1 MITHFYMTK
10 ETEAPFA
17 FMMIQEHPVPIDLA
31 VSSIEKAKK
40 LLLQKYGTLDLPL
53 GNVQRH
59 IRGDVS
65 IPASGGFEVLRAAD
79 AKLFDKRK
87 GIFRIKGGDGYIQ
100 MVKYSKE
107 NGAEIESINAYG
119 ASANEGSKH
128 FTDQMQMFQNEQFR
142 KMTFDKEIIFK
153 TAEKIYSPGDIEY
166 R

>member
-1 MITHFYMTK
+1 MTK